1 MDWFAAVDI
10 YCERTGPEFWAEP
23 FNALS
28 NLAFPLAALT
38 AAMTA
43 RRRGLTSPLLW
54 LLIVMAALIGL
65 GSFLFHT
72 LATRWSELA
81 DTLPIW
87 SFVAVYVLVAMYLI
101 GGMAPARVAR
111 VAGIAALIAIA
122 IAWLATGEGSDPAAR
137 AADPLHGSGQYAPA
151 LAALAVFAAV
161 TRLRHHAAAPWAL
174 AATLVFLA
182 SLVAR
187 TLDMPLCP
195 VLPVGT
201 HLLWHLLNG
210 LMVGILLHLLIATG
224 RFAPYNHQ
232 APADADPSDL

>member
-10 YCERTGPEFWAEP
+10 YCERTGPGFWAEP

-28 NLAFPLAALT
+28 NLAFPLAALS
-38 AAMTA
+38 AARAA

-111 VAGIAALIAIA
+111 VAAIALVIGGA
-122 IAWLATGEGSDPAAR
+122 IAWFATGERSDT
-137 AADPLHGSGQYAPA
+137 ADPLHGSGQYAPA
-151 LAALAVFAAV
+151 LVALVVFAAV

-187 TLDMPLCP
+187 TLDIPLCP

-210 LMVGILLHLLIATG
+210 LMAGILLHLLIATG
-224 RFAPYNHQ
+224 RFAPHNHQ

>member
-10 YCERTGPEFWAEP
+10 YCERTGPGFWAEP

-28 NLAFPLAALT
+28 NLAFPLAALS
-38 AAMTA
+38 AARAA

-54 LLIVMAALIGL
+54 LLIVMTALIGL

-101 GGMAPARVAR
+101 GGMAPARLAR
-111 VAGIAALIAIA
+111 IAGIAALFAIA
-122 IAWLATGEGSDPAAR
+122 IAWFATGEHSD

-151 LAALAVFAAV
+151 LVALVVFAAV

-224 RFAPYNHQ
+224 RFATHNHQ